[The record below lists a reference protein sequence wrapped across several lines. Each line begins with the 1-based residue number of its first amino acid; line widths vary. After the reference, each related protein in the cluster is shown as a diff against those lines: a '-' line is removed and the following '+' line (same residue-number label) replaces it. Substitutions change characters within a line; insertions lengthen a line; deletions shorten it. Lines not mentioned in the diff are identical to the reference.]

1 MLLFYSEHCPHCRM
15 LLETIQR
22 HDSNGIVKRVSLEA
36 MRAAGKMV
44 PPAVHSVP
52 AMLIL
57 PQKTWM
63 FGKAVFD
70 HLLLPGRGKLLVGA
84 ANGRGDATEMAPPG
98 TRGGPGGPGGPG
110 EPLAFGFGSGLSDA
124 FASIADDNVV
134 GNTGLEDR
142 SYLWSSVTDAPAA
155 HPAAVAATASA
166 GGALPPAIAPSETRA
181 RKGLPSLDDIRRLRD
196 EAV

>member
-1 MLLFYSEHCPHCRM
+1 M

-22 HDSNGIVKRVSLEA
+22 HDSNGMVKRVSVEA

-70 HLLLPGRGKLLVGA
+70 YLLLPGRGKLLIGAGGA
-84 ANGRGDATEMAPPG
+84 ASGRGDATEMAPPG
-98 TRGGPGGPGGPG
+98 ALGNASGGIG

-124 FASIADDNVV
+124 FASITDDHAVSD
-134 GNTGLEDR
+134 TGLGDR
-142 SYLWSSVTDAPAA
+142 AYLWSSVNDAPAA

-166 GGALPPAIAPSETRA
+166 GGALPPSVTPSETRA

-196 EAV
+196 EAI

>member
-84 ANGRGDATEMAPPG
+84 GGAASGRGDATEMAPPG
-98 TRGGPGGPGGPG
+98 ALGSVGGPG

-124 FASIADDNVV
+124 FASIADDHMV
-134 GNTGLEDR
+134 GDTGLGDR

-196 EAV
+196 EVV